1 MEIILFYKCKEVGMK
16 TTLRVYTIFILLLVL
31 FLPLQTASANG
42 LTDGQV
48 IFGSNYTLASGE
60 TLTGDLVVF
69 GGSVTVEA
77 DAHVIGDIV
86 LFGGSLT
93 IAGEVTGDLVLVGG
107 SGLLKSTAVVEGDL
121 NTVGGSY
128 QTESGAQVVGDVN
141 NFASPPSISYDLP
154 SQITP
159 PVIPNIPAD
168 ISRAIRSSINF
179 NPFSEFAWLLL
190 QSLGWAALAALVM
203 LFFDNHARRV
213 SRAVLHQPVIGGSI
227 GLLTVL
233 VAVVLVV
240 ILSITIILIPVALIG
255 VLILAFAFA
264 FGWIAI
270 GLEIGQRTALALHQE
285 WPVPLTAAIGTFV
298 LNFVANGIGFIPC
311 IGWLVPFLIGLLG
324 LGAVLLSRFGT
335 QAYPPADVLPD
346 ETGTTDL
353 PEISAPAA

>member
-1 MEIILFYKCKEVGMK
+1 MKTILRGTTILF
-16 TTLRVYTIFILLLVL
+16 LLFTL
-31 FLPLQTASANG
+31 FLPLQTASAGG

-48 IFGSNYTLASGE
+48 IFGSNFTLASGE

-107 SGLLKSTAVVEGDL
+107 SGLLKSTAVLEGDL

-128 QTESGAQVVGDVN
+128 QTESGAQVIGTIN

-154 SQITP
+154 SQITAP
-159 PVIPNIPAD
+159 MIPNIPAD
-168 ISRAIRSSINF
+168 LSQTIRSSINF
-179 NPFSEFAWLLL
+179 NPFADFAWLFIK
-190 QSLGWAALAALVM
+190 SLGWAALAALVM
-203 LFFDNHARRV
+203 LFFDNHTRRV
-213 SRAVLHQPVIGGSI
+213 SRAALHQPIIGGSI
-227 GLLTVL
+227 GLLTIL
-233 VAVVLVV
+233 VVVVLSV

-255 VLILAFAFA
+255 VLILAFAVA
-264 FGWIAI
+264 FGWISI
-270 GLEIGQRTALALHQE
+270 GLEVGQRTALALHQD
-285 WPVPLTAAIGTFV
+285 WPLPLSAALGTFV

-311 IGWLVPFLIGLLG
+311 VGWLVPFLIGMLG

-335 QAYPPADVLPD
+335 QAYPLTEILPGDPAAAELPD
-346 ETGTTDL
+346 VST
-353 PEISAPAA
+353 PAA